1 MRRFAWSS
9 PLGHIAGFIRPRLID
24 RYLVSE
30 VLWRL
35 GAAIALITGALMLER
50 LLELIDLLVSQGI
63 PIRPVASMLLYLLPY
78 YFGQALPA
86 AFLVAALLAVARLR
100 AEGAVDAMQSSG
112 IGIHRLLPPLGAL
125 SAVLLV
131 IAVAVAGWIE
141 PDGRYAY
148 HRTIYDVTHQL
159 WLANAVPGTFM
170 TGLGGKTITFQS
182 ADETG
187 TVLTGV
193 FVYEENPPGTGSD
206 QEKVFVTTTAKSGRL
221 VSALVLRL
229 YDVLQTRRRASN
241 LSVSV
246 ANFETMDIRLGLAG
260 EVAAFDLGG
269 KSKSELTFGELWQ
282 RISGA
287 DGTQAAAEAVAAANS
302 RLARAA
308 VFVFLPFLVLALGSV
323 WRRAR
328 EGHGQLLAGVVLYIA
343 YDHAMNFVDAAVA
356 PNGNAPAM
364 ALWLVPAVFA
374 LLSVWLFWAAA
385 FRVAGSPLPPTIE
398 NIAGTLRLR
407 SETNQQAAAVR
418 R

>member
-1 MRRFAWSS
+1 MRRFARSG
-9 PLGHIAGFIRPRLID
+9 PVGHIAGFMRPRLID

-35 GAAIALITGALMLER
+35 GAALALIMGALMLER
-50 LLELIDLLVSQGI
+50 LLELIDLLVNRGI
-63 PIRPVASMLLYLLPY
+63 PLRPVASMLLYLVPY

-100 AEGAVDAMQSSG
+100 DEGAVDAMLSSG
-112 IGIHRLLPPLGAL
+112 IGIHRLLPPLAAL

-131 IAVAVAGWIE
+131 IAVAVTGWIE

-159 WLANAVPGTFM
+159 WLANAAPGTFF
-170 TGLGGKTITFQS
+170 TGLDGKTITFQS

-187 TVLTGV
+187 TALTGV
-193 FVYEENPPGTGSD
+193 FVYEDDPPGTGSD
-206 QEKVFVTTTAKSGRL
+206 QERVLVTTTAKSGRL
-221 VSALVLRL
+221 VSDLVLRL
-229 YDVLQTRRRASN
+229 YDGLQTRRRASN
-241 LSVSV
+241 PVVSHV
-246 ANFETMDIRLGLAG
+246 NFETLDIGLATD
-260 EVAAFDLGG
+260 VAAFDLGG
-269 KSKSELTFGELWQ
+269 KSKSELTFGELWK

-287 DGTQAAAEAVAAANS
+287 DGTQAAAEAAAAVNS

-308 VFVFLPFLVLALGSV
+308 VFVFLPFLVLALGSF
-323 WRRAR
+323 WRKAR
-328 EGHGQLLAGVVLYIA
+328 EVHGQLLAGVVLYIA
-343 YDHAMNFVDAAVA
+343 YDHAMNFVDAVVA
-356 PNGNAPAM
+356 PNGNAPAI

-374 LLSVWLFWAAA
+374 VLSVCLFWPAA
-385 FRVAGSPLPPTIE
+385 FRVAGNPLPATIE
-398 NIAGTLRLR
+398 NIVGALRLR

>member
-1 MRRFAWSS
+1 MRRFARSG
-9 PLGHIAGFIRPRLID
+9 PVGHIAGFMRPRLID

-35 GAAIALITGALMLER
+35 GAALALIMGALMLER
-50 LLELIDLLVSQGI
+50 LLELIDLLVNRGI
-63 PIRPVASMLLYLLPY
+63 PLRPVASMLLYLVPY

-100 AEGAVDAMQSSG
+100 DEGAVDAMLSSG
-112 IGIHRLLPPLGAL
+112 IGIHRLLPPLAAL

-131 IAVAVAGWIE
+131 IAVAVTGWIE

-159 WLANAVPGTFM
+159 WLANAAPGTFF
-170 TGLGGKTITFQS
+170 TGLDGKTITFQS

-187 TVLTGV
+187 TALTGV
-193 FVYEENPPGTGSD
+193 FVYEDDPPGTGSD
-206 QEKVFVTTTAKSGRL
+206 QERVLVTTTAKSGRL
-221 VSALVLRL
+221 VSDLVLRL
-229 YDVLQTRRRASN
+229 YDGLQTRRRASN
-241 LSVSV
+241 PVVSHV
-246 ANFETMDIRLGLAG
+246 NFETLDIGLATD
-260 EVAAFDLGG
+260 VAAFDLGG
-269 KSKSELTFGELWQ
+269 KSKSELTFVELWK

-287 DGTQAAAEAVAAANS
+287 DGTQAAAEAAAAVNS

-308 VFVFLPFLVLALGSV
+308 VFVFLPFLVLALGSF

-328 EGHGQLLAGVVLYIA
+328 EVHGQLLAGVVLYIA
-343 YDHAMNFVDAAVA
+343 YDHAMNFVDAVVA
-356 PNGNAPAM
+356 PNGNAPAI

-374 LLSVWLFWAAA
+374 VLSVCLFWPAA
-385 FRVAGSPLPPTIE
+385 FRVAGNPLPATIE
-398 NIAGTLRLR
+398 NIVGALRLR

>member
-1 MRRFAWSS
+1 MRRFARSG
-9 PLGHIAGFIRPRLID
+9 PVGHIAGFMRPRLID

-35 GAAIALITGALMLER
+35 GAALALIMAALMLER
-50 LLELIDLLVSQGI
+50 LLELIDLLVNRGI
-63 PIRPVASMLLYLLPY
+63 PLRPVASMLLYLVPY

-86 AFLVAALLAVARLR
+86 AFLVGALLAVARLR
-100 AEGAVDAMQSSG
+100 DEGAVDAMLSSG
-112 IGIHRLLPPLGAL
+112 IGIHRLLPPLAAL

-159 WLANAVPGTFM
+159 WLANAAPGTFF
-170 TGLGGKTITFQS
+170 TGLDGKTITFQS

-187 TVLTGV
+187 TALTGV
-193 FVYEENPPGTGSD
+193 FVYEDDPPGTGSD
-206 QEKVFVTTTAKSGRL
+206 QERVLVTTTAKSGRL
-221 VSALVLRL
+221 VSDLVLRL
-229 YDVLQTRRRASN
+229 YDGLQTRRRASN
-241 LSVSV
+241 PVVSHV
-246 ANFETMDIRLGLAG
+246 NFETLDIGLATD
-260 EVAAFDLGG
+260 VAAFDLGG
-269 KSKSELTFGELWQ
+269 KSKSELTFGELWK

-287 DGTQAAAEAVAAANS
+287 DGTQAAAEAAAAVNS

-308 VFVFLPFLVLALGSV
+308 VFVFLPFLVLALGSF
-323 WRRAR
+323 WRKAR
-328 EGHGQLLAGVVLYIA
+328 EVHGQLLAGVVLYIA
-343 YDHAMNFVDAAVA
+343 YDHAMNFVDAVVA
-356 PNGNAPAM
+356 PNGNAPAI

-374 LLSVWLFWAAA
+374 VLSVCLFWPAA
-385 FRVAGSPLPPTIE
+385 FRVAGNPLPATIE
-398 NIAGTLRLR
+398 NIVGALRLR

>member
-1 MRRFAWSS
+1 M
-9 PLGHIAGFIRPRLID
+9 RPRLID

-35 GAAIALITGALMLER
+35 GAALALIMGALMLER
-50 LLELIDLLVSQGI
+50 LLELIDLLVNRGI
-63 PIRPVASMLLYLLPY
+63 PLRPVASMLLYLVPY

-86 AFLVAALLAVARLR
+86 AFLMAALLAVARLR
-100 AEGAVDAMQSSG
+100 DEGAVDAMLSSG
-112 IGIHRLLPPLGAL
+112 IGIHRLLPPLAAL

-141 PDGRYAY
+141 PNGRYAY

-159 WLANAVPGTFM
+159 WLANAAPGTFF
-170 TGLGGKTITFQS
+170 TGLDGKTITFQS

-187 TVLTGV
+187 TALTGV
-193 FVYEENPPGTGSD
+193 FVYEDDPPGTGSD
-206 QEKVFVTTTAKSGRL
+206 QERVSVTTTAKSGRL
-221 VSALVLRL
+221 VSDLVLRL
-229 YDVLQTRRRASN
+229 YDGLQTRRRASN
-241 LSVSV
+241 PVVSHV
-246 ANFETMDIRLGLAG
+246 NFETLDIGLATD
-260 EVAAFDLGG
+260 VAAFDLGG
-269 KSKSELTFGELWQ
+269 KSKSEFTFGELWQ

-287 DGTQAAAEAVAAANS
+287 DGTQAAAEAAAAVNS

-308 VFVFLPFLVLALGSV
+308 VFVFLPFLVLALGSF

-328 EGHGQLLAGVVLYIA
+328 DVHGQLLAGVVLYIA
-343 YDHAMNFVDAAVA
+343 YDHAMNFVDAVVA
-356 PNGNAPAM
+356 PNGNAPAI

-374 LLSVWLFWAAA
+374 VLSVCLFWPAA
-385 FRVAGSPLPPTIE
+385 FRVAGNPLPATIE
-398 NIAGTLRLR
+398 NIVGALRLR

>member
-1 MRRFAWSS
+1 MRRFARSG
-9 PLGHIAGFIRPRLID
+9 PVGHIAGFMRPRLID

-35 GAAIALITGALMLER
+35 GAALALIMGALMLER
-50 LLELIDLLVSQGI
+50 LLELIDLLVNRGI
-63 PIRPVASMLLYLLPY
+63 PLRPVASMLLYLVPY

-100 AEGAVDAMQSSG
+100 DEGAVDAMLSSG
-112 IGIHRLLPPLGAL
+112 IGIHRLLPPLAAL

-131 IAVAVAGWIE
+131 IAVAVTGWIE

-159 WLANAVPGTFM
+159 WLANAAPGTFF
-170 TGLGGKTITFQS
+170 TGLDGKTITFQS

-187 TVLTGV
+187 TALTGV
-193 FVYEENPPGTGSD
+193 FVYEDDPPGTGSD
-206 QEKVFVTTTAKSGRL
+206 QERVLVTTTAKSGRL
-221 VSALVLRL
+221 VSDLVLRL
-229 YDVLQTRRRASN
+229 YDGLQTRRRASN
-241 LSVSV
+241 PVVSHV
-246 ANFETMDIRLGLAG
+246 NFETLDIGLATD
-260 EVAAFDLGG
+260 VAAFDLGG
-269 KSKSELTFGELWQ
+269 KSKSELTFGELWK

-287 DGTQAAAEAVAAANS
+287 DGTQAAAEAAAAVNS

-308 VFVFLPFLVLALGSV
+308 VFVFLPFLVLALGSF
-323 WRRAR
+323 WRKAR
-328 EGHGQLLAGVVLYIA
+328 EVHGQLLAGVVLYIA
-343 YDHAMNFVDAAVA
+343 YDHAMNFVDAVVA
-356 PNGNAPAM
+356 PNGNAPAI

-374 LLSVWLFWAAA
+374 VLSVCLFWPAA
-385 FRVAGSPLPPTIE
+385 FRVAGNPLPATIE
-398 NIAGTLRLR
+398 NIAGALRLR

>member
-1 MRRFAWSS
+1 M
-9 PLGHIAGFIRPRLID
+9 RPRLID

-35 GAAIALITGALMLER
+35 GAALALIMGALMLER
-50 LLELIDLLVSQGI
+50 LLELIDLLVNRGI
-63 PIRPVASMLLYLLPY
+63 PLRPVASMLLYLVPY

-86 AFLVAALLAVARLR
+86 AFLVAGLLAVARLR
-100 AEGAVDAMQSSG
+100 DEGAVDAMLSSG
-112 IGIHRLLPPLGAL
+112 IGIHRLLPPLAAL

-159 WLANAVPGTFM
+159 WLANAAPGTFF
-170 TGLGGKTITFQS
+170 TGLDGKTITFQS

-187 TVLTGV
+187 TALTGV
-193 FVYEENPPGTGSD
+193 FVYEDDPPGTGSD
-206 QEKVFVTTTAKSGRL
+206 QERVLVTTTAKSGRL
-221 VSALVLRL
+221 VSDLVLRL
-229 YDVLQTRRRASN
+229 YDGLQTRRRASN
-241 LSVSV
+241 PVVSHV
-246 ANFETMDIRLGLAG
+246 NFETLDIGLATD
-260 EVAAFDLGG
+260 VAAFDLGG
-269 KSKSELTFGELWQ
+269 KSKSEFTFGELWK

-287 DGTQAAAEAVAAANS
+287 DGTQAAAEAAAAVNS

-308 VFVFLPFLVLALGSV
+308 VFVFLPFLVLALGSF

-328 EGHGQLLAGVVLYIA
+328 EVHGQLLAGVVLYIA
-343 YDHAMNFVDAAVA
+343 YDHAMNFVDAVVA
-356 PNGNAPAM
+356 PNGNAPAI

-374 LLSVWLFWAAA
+374 VLSVCLFWPAA
-385 FRVAGSPLPPTIE
+385 FRVAGNPLPATIE
-398 NIAGTLRLR
+398 NIVGALRLR